1 MKNMLIV
8 DGNSILNRA
17 FFGMPP
23 LVSSAGIHTGAV
35 YGMINILLPKVEE
48 LSPNYAAVAFDMK
61 APTFRH
67 KMYDGYKASR
77 HGMPDELAQQLPF
90 AKRAMQSLG
99 FKVLELEGYEADD
112 LLGTMANIGEKSGAK
127 VYILTG
133 DRDSLQLIDDNVN
146 VLLAG
151 TGETKLFDKTA
162 FTEKYGIDPSSFVDV
177 KALMGDSSDNIP
189 GIAGIGEKTALKLIS
204 ECGSLDA
211 VYDSIDKG
219 LPLPVGKSALEKLR
233 GGKDSAYMSL
243 KLALIDKNA
252 PINKEIGELEYTGI
266 NRESTL
272 SLFRELEFDK
282 LIKRL
287 SLLEASGK
295 AEYSFEYKEC
305 EAPNLVSLQ
314 DGELTSLSIAHEA
327 GGAGCAFVRR
337 GETRLKIRYSSFAE
351 IKKSLMTTQFFA
363 FMILKIQLSF

>member
-90 AKRAMQSLG
+90 AKKAMQSLG

-189 GIAGIGEKTALKLIS
+189 GIAGIGEK
-204 ECGSLDA
+204 
-211 VYDSIDKG
+211 
-219 LPLPVGKSALEKLR
+219 PL
-233 GGKDSAYMSL
+233 
-243 KLALIDKNA
+243 
-252 PINKEIGELEYTGI
+252 
-266 NRESTL
+266 
-272 SLFRELEFDK
+272 
-282 LIKRL
+282 
-287 SLLEASGK
+287 
-295 AEYSFEYKEC
+295 
-305 EAPNLVSLQ
+305 
-314 DGELTSLSIAHEA
+314 
-327 GGAGCAFVRR
+327 
-337 GETRLKIRYSSFAE
+337 
-351 IKKSLMTTQFFA
+351 
-363 FMILKIQLSF
+363 